1 MKETRAEKRK
11 KDKSDRAT
19 VDKVLDKRT
28 LKVLERLQA
37 RGKLVN
43 LQGSLCTGK
52 ESNVYLG
59 EASTSLCSKFIKNR
73 YSVTEEPGR
82 EGQIVPVVVK
92 IFKTSIMSFRDRER
106 YIRSEKRF
114 QRFCTSNSR
123 KLIKVWAEKEVRNLK
138 RLNNAGIPS
147 PEPIYLKNN
156 ILVMTQIGRCSE
168 VAPRLRDASIKDLEG
183 CYQQCVKIIRD
194 MYKKAG
200 LVHADLSEFNLLY
213 FEGVVYVIDVGQS
226 VEIDHDNAQRFL
238 IMDINNINSF
248 FSRKG
253 VSVAKGNDLFE
264 EISGNVIPLYLKDID
279 IGRDA
284 FIPSRVSEV
293 GNEEDLL
300 AFAAD
305 SRSREFGSTTDSD
318 LSSTGEASVEDSD
331 ASLGA
336 TESRGGGNIREEKKR
351 KKKTVKELNRIR
363 RASRISKKEKK
374 RIFKRY
380 IGMKKRKN

>member
-1 MKETRAEKRK
+1 MKETRPERRR

-37 RGKLVN
+37 RGKLTN
-43 LQGSLCTGK
+43 LWGSLCTGK
-52 ESNVYLG
+52 ESNVYLA

-73 YSVTEEPGR
+73 YNELEETGDL
-82 EGQIVPVVVK
+82 EEMIPVAVK

-114 QRFCTSNSR
+114 QRFCTSNPR
-123 KLIKVWAEKEVRNLK
+123 KLIKLWAEKEVRNLK
-138 RLNNAGIPS
+138 RLGNAGIPS

-156 ILVMTQIGRCSE
+156 ILIMTQIGRQGE
-168 VAPRLRDASIKDLEG
+168 VAPKLRDAEIEDIEG
-183 CYQQCVKIIRD
+183 CYLQCVEIIKN

-213 FEGVVYVIDVGQS
+213 YEGVVYAIDVGQS

-238 IMDINNINSF
+238 IMDINNVNSF
-248 FSRKG
+248 FGKKG
-253 VSVAKGNDLFE
+253 VNTIRGNDLFE
-264 EISGNVIPLYLKDID
+264 EITGNVIPSYLKDMD
-279 IGRDA
+279 IVKDV

-293 GNEEDLL
+293 GNLEDLV
-300 AFAAD
+300 AFKAERED
-305 SRSREFGSTTDSD
+305 SESMESLSCQSSIESESCLEDSSAN
-318 LSSTGEASVEDSD
+318 LEGEAKDGGDSK
-331 ASLGA
+331 
-336 TESRGGGNIREEKKR
+336 EEKK
-351 KKKTVKELNRIR
+351 KKKRAVKELNRIR

-374 RIFKRY
+374 KIFKKY
-380 IGMKKRKN
+380 IGMKKRKS